1 MNSISINYPSIHAG
15 TEKSF
20 VQFIGGEPDISTL
33 YKHNQHDGARRF
45 FVTDTNIAAL
55 PCMKKFVHDFSDN
68 ANGYSV
74 CGCDCLVVLG
84 AGEAH
89 KTIENVLRIVSC
101 AVDAEFSRKDVFVG
115 IGGGVICDMTGF
127 AASIFKRGAKCE
139 FVPTT
144 LLAMVDAAVGGKT
157 GCDFSSYKNMIG
169 AFFPAQQIT
178 VFPEFIT
185 TLPESEYSSGLA
197 EAVKTALLYDKD
209 AYEMFKRE
217 REKVLARDAK
227 IISEVVPL
235 CVAAKARVV
244 EKDFLEKG
252 ERAFLNLGHTFGHAL
267 ESVAGL
273 GVITHGAAVAWG
285 ISRAL
290 ALSAAKGFCSAEY
303 ARDVCDV
310 LASYGW
316 DTEPLPS
323 CLASGGA
330 SASASK
336 SASGN
341 SSAVASASASA
352 SEKILS
358 AMKKDKK
365 NMTSKVRVILQR
377 GLCDTFITEVE
388 DEEILEQLQVDNE

>member
-20 VQFIGGEPDISTL
+20 VQFIDGEPDISTL

-55 PCMKKFVHDFSDN
+55 PCMKKFVQDFSDN

-74 CGCDCLVVLG
+74 CGSDCLVVLG

-101 AVDAEFSRKDVFVG
+101 TVDAEFSRKDFFVG

-169 AFFPAQQIT
+169 AFFPARQIN

-235 CVAAKARVV
+235 CVAAKSRVV

-290 ALSAAKGFCSAEY
+290 ALSAAKGFCSVEY
-303 ARDVCDV
+303 ARDVFDV
-310 LASYGW
+310 LVSYGW
-316 DTEPLPS
+316 DTEPLPK
-323 CLASGGA
+323 CLKT
-330 SASASK
+330 SASSST
-336 SASGN
+336 SAIG
-341 SSAVASASASA
+341 SSSASASASA
-352 SEKILS
+352 SVAEKILS

-365 NMTSKVRVILQR
+365 NMSSKVRVILQR

-388 DEEILEQLQVDNE
+388 DEEILEQLKIQN